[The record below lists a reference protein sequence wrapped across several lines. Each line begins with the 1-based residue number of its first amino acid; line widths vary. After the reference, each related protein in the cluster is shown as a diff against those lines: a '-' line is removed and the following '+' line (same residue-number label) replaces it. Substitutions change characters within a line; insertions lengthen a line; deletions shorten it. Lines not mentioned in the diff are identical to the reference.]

1 VNTPIPGADDKEPEV
16 DSDGTRFVVTRTIGQ
31 NLYSAQVE
39 ALTVAYLPASNSF
52 RFEERTGLQT
62 STATNF
68 SQINICADYSG
79 GNTMS
84 PRYVIS
90 FTEEATNTFRLENFG
105 GYAPGNANFFVP
117 QGLSCGG
124 LSISAT
130 GTPAIGQTI
139 NVTVGNGAASAV
151 IFGVPGYIP
160 LNALGCNCVQG
171 VDQYVYFNNPLSW
184 TVPNNPQFVGIP
196 LAVQGFTIVGS
207 QCLGFVDLSDALNFV
222 IR

>member
-1 VNTPIPGADDKEPEV
+1 MLLKKN
-16 DSDGTRFVVTRTIGQ
+16 
-31 NLYSAQVE
+31 
-39 ALTVAYLPASNSF
+39 
-52 RFEERTGLQT
+52 
-62 STATNF
+62 AT
-68 SQINICADYSG
+68 
-79 GNTMS
+79 
-84 PRYVIS
+84 
-90 FTEEATNTFRLENFG
+90 
-105 GYAPGNANFFVP
+105 FFVP